1 MRRRSSKVKP
11 TQSDPRSQN
20 KRKSND
26 SSIPNSS
33 IYDSTGLNK
42 EFNRSDIKKRA
53 IQVLYTE
60 GLERR
65 SGDQSSNKC
74 KVGVLHPN
82 HSLRRSFDFITVVW
96 VLYLVFNI
104 PFMIGFDWYVESKGQ
119 KLFLNL
125 LDVWFAIDIIL
136 NFRTGYIHH
145 GTIIMTP
152 KKIVW

>member
-1 MRRRSSKVKP
+1 M
-11 TQSDPRSQN
+11 
-20 KRKSND
+20 
-26 SSIPNSS
+26 
-33 IYDSTGLNK
+33 
-42 EFNRSDIKKRA
+42 
-53 IQVLYTE
+53 LYTE
-60 GLERR
+60 GPERR
-65 SGDQSSNKC
+65 NGEQSANKC